1 MIIVDVHRDF
11 SRETVEEEEEEE
23 KRLNTTNKNRK
34 SILITFNIST
44 IQLLSIN

>member
-1 MIIVDVHRDF
+1 MIIVDVHRDV
-11 SRETVEEEEEEE
+11 SRETMEEEEEE